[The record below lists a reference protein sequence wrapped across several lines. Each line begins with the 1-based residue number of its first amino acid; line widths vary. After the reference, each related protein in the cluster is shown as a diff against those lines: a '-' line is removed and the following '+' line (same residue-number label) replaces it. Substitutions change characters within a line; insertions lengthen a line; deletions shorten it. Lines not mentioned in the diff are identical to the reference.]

1 MSTLS
6 FEYWTDPMCIWAL
19 IAQPR
24 LERLLDH
31 FRGQLAVQHK
41 IVPVFGS
48 FPQRFAPGGSWSKA
62 GIEGRVATT
71 ARVAA
76 QHGFPQVTGEVWG
89 KHAVTSS
96 WAPSL
101 AIKAVT
107 DMESQGLCKPEIS
120 GLYTWRLREAF
131 FIDERNIM
139 ARSVQLEVAEE
150 LGLAREPIERRLD
163 DGRAMAL
170 LWEDADER
178 DRKRI
183 QGSPTYVFDGGRAM
197 LFGNFDEGVLR
208 GTVQA
213 LLEGSAEG
221 CSTCG

>member
-1 MSTLS
+1 MDNLS

-31 FRGQLAVQHK
+31 FRGQLAVEHR

-48 FPQRFAPGGSWSKA
+48 FPQRFAPGGKWAKA
-62 GIEGRVATT
+62 GVEGRIAATR
-71 ARVAA
+71 RVAA
-76 QHGFPQVTGEVWG
+76 KHGYPQVTGEVWS

-107 DMESQGLCKPEIS
+107 DLERRELCKPETC

-131 FIDERNIM
+131 FIDERNITE
-139 ARSVQLEVAEE
+139 RGVQLEVAEE
-150 LGLAREPIERRLD
+150 LGLARELIERRLD
-163 DGRAMAL
+163 DGTAIAL
-170 LWEDADER
+170 LWEDAEAR
-178 DRKRI
+178 EQKRI

-208 GTVQA
+208 ATVQA
-213 LLEGSAEG
+213 MLDNQAEG
-221 CSTCG
+221 CSSCG